1 MTVLVDYVRALTPP
15 VAIGFVFY
23 RIIRSMLE
31 ADRRERRALARWE
44 AEQGA
49 DAAPEPPSGA
59 DGTADDV
66 K

>member
-49 DAAPEPPSGA
+49 DAARNHHQA
-59 DGTADDV
+59 RTAQRTM
-66 K
+66 